1 MPGGGEGLG
10 TVAERRLKL
19 PSGIDLVGRH
29 DERPR
34 LRHALAFAALVLA
47 VLLWG
52 IARLASGSVADGAFF
67 LVVAIALVVV
77 TVATASVLVG
87 YLLRPHRAPQLT
99 PAERHALR
107 ADPEGALAQ
116 QAPRVRRLGAP
127 RGRPAADQP
136 FAERSHR
143 GDAETLSLIE
153 TNRVAEAHLTEEWL
167 DAIVA
172 PREVTL
178 TAEDGCELAAH
189 VFECAL
195 DSSRWAVLVHGY
207 GGGWTDVMLYARHY
221 AALGFNL
228 LVPDLRAHGASGG
241 RRPGL
246 GWLDRTDLV
255 EWCRWIVRN
264 EDEGARIVL
273 HGQGAGGAAACIAAG
288 EKTLPSGV
296 VACVCDSAYSDAW
309 NGLARLLRAKGA
321 PVHPTLDAIRAVY
334 LLMPGGFDLA
344 LASAADAAAHAQV
357 PLLLFQGER
366 DAIVPPYMAKK
377 IYDAASGAAAGD
389 NRRLRMFRG
398 AGHLESALVDPATY
412 YHELRD
418 LLKPLV

>member
-116 QAPRVRRLGAP
+116 QAQRVRRLGAP
-127 RGRPAADQP
+127 LGRPAADQP

-143 GDAETLSLIE
+143 GDDETLSLIE

-255 EWCRWIVRN
+255 E
-264 EDEGARIVL
+264 
-273 HGQGAGGAAACIAAG
+273 
-288 EKTLPSGV
+288 
-296 VACVCDSAYSDAW
+296 
-309 NGLARLLRAKGA
+309 
-321 PVHPTLDAIRAVY
+321 
-334 LLMPGGFDLA
+334 
-344 LASAADAAAHAQV
+344 
-357 PLLLFQGER
+357 
-366 DAIVPPYMAKK
+366 
-377 IYDAASGAAAGD
+377 
-389 NRRLRMFRG
+389 
-398 AGHLESALVDPATY
+398 
-412 YHELRD
+412 
-418 LLKPLV
+418 

>member
-10 TVAERRLKL
+10 TVVERRLKL

-47 VLLWG
+47 ILLWG

-77 TVATASVLVG
+77 TVATASVPVG

-116 QAPRVRRLGAP
+116 QAQRVRRLGAP
-127 RGRPAADQP
+127 LGRPVADQP

-273 HGQGAGGAAACIAAG
+273 HGQGVGGAAACIAAG

-309 NGLARLLRAKGA
+309 NGLARLLRSKGA

-366 DAIVPPYMAKK
+366 DAVVPPYMAKK

-418 LLKPLV
+418 FLKPLV